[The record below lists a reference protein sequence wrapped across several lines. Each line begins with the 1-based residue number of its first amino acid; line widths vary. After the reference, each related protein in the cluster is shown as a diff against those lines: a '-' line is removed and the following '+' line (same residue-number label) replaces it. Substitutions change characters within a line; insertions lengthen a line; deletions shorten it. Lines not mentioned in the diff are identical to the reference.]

1 MAESAAETGVELT
14 GREPRRRWC
23 LRLGGIVQGVGF
35 RPFVHRLAHRYALG
49 GRVYNDAAG
58 VVIEVEGPVA
68 DLTAFAA
75 ALVAEPPPAAQIGEL
90 SRRPVEPV
98 GEITFIVEASAAAGP
113 GRAGVAPDLA
123 LCADCHHELLD
134 PSDRR
139 YRYPFIN
146 CSNCGPRYTIIEKI
160 PYDRPNTSMAAFTM
174 CPACRAEYEDPSQR
188 RFHAQP
194 NACPLC
200 GPRLSLLLATPAGD
214 FQPLGGG
221 ASGTKSPADAESAM
235 ARQLLR
241 EGKVVAI
248 KGIGGFH
255 LVVAADNEQAVQTL
269 RRRKGRGQKPL
280 ALMARDLATAKAL
293 VHLNPDEEAAL
304 TSPARPIL
312 LAVKKTGRGLAAV
325 APGNNRFGVM
335 LPYAPLHHLLLG
347 DDLPLLVMTSANRGG
362 EPICI
367 GNQEAQ
373 RRLAG
378 IADAILLH
386 DREILRGND
395 DSVLM
400 VPDAAAA
407 PIFLRR
413 GRGHAP
419 GILPRLHDG
428 PPVLGV
434 GGELK
439 NTLCLAGPERV
450 VLSQHLGDLQNLETY
465 QVFCRT
471 VADLTQLFALTP
483 GMVACDLHPDY
494 LASRWA
500 RQWAEEQ
507 GVPLVTVQH
516 HHAHLAAALAEHRH
530 DGPAIGLILDGTGY
544 GSDGTIWGGEILL
557 GDAASFSRFGHLE
570 TLLLPGGE
578 AAVKEPWRTG
588 LAYLEQAFAG
598 DIPRLPWLAAP
609 ATGEFPRQQELLLA
623 MLHKK
628 INCPATSSCG
638 RLFDAVAA
646 IGGVCLRISYEAQ
659 AAIELMQLGGG
670 LAGPDYDWGLEEEG
684 EGIVLAIRPLVRDIA
699 RAVAA
704 GEEIG
709 RISRRFHYT
718 LVQLFA
724 AGVARAAAVSG
735 LKTVVLAGGVMQ
747 NEIILRGLERELA
760 AAGFKVL
767 IPRSLPLN
775 DGGIAYGQVAVAIAR
790 SAKT

>member
-1 MAESAAETGVELT
+1 MAEPVVETGV

-35 RPFVHRLAHRYALG
+35 RPFVHRLAHDFALG

-58 VVIEVEGPVA
+58 VVIEVEGSVA
-68 DLTAFAA
+68 DLEAFAA
-75 ALVAEPPPAAQIGEL
+75 ALVAEPPPAALIAEL
-90 SRRPVEPV
+90 SRRRMEPV
-98 GEITFIVEASAAAGP
+98 GERSFIVEASAAAGP
-113 GRAGVAPDLA
+113 IQAGVAPDLA
-123 LCADCHHELLD
+123 LCPDCRHELFD
-134 PSDRR
+134 PGDRR

-214 FQPLGGG
+214 FLPFGGG
-221 ASGTKSPADAESAM
+221 TSGAKSPGGAELAM

-255 LVVAADNEQAVQTL
+255 LAVAADNERAVQAL

-280 ALMARDLATAKAL
+280 ALMVRDLATAKTL
-293 VHLNPDEEAAL
+293 VHLSSGEEAVL

-312 LAVKKTGRGLAAV
+312 LALKKTGRELAAV
-325 APGNNRFGVM
+325 APGNNRLGVM

-367 GNQEAQ
+367 GNREAC
-373 RRLAG
+373 RRLVG
-378 IADAILLH
+378 LADAILLH

-395 DSVLM
+395 DSVVM

-407 PIFLRR
+407 PVFLRR
-413 GRGHAP
+413 GRGDAP

-439 NTLCLAGPERV
+439 NTVCLAGAERV

-465 QVFCRT
+465 EVFCRT
-471 VADLTQLFALTP
+471 IADLTKLFALAP
-483 GMVACDLHPDY
+483 RMVACDLHPDY
-494 LASRWA
+494 LAGRWA
-500 RQWAEEQ
+500 RQWAREQ
-507 GVPLVTVQH
+507 GGPLVTVQH
-516 HHAHLAAALAEHRH
+516 HHAHLAAVLAEHRH

-570 TLLLPGGE
+570 TMLLPGGD

-598 DIPRLPWLAAP
+598 EVPKLPWLAA
-609 ATGEFPRQQELLLA
+609 AGGAGDFARRQELLLA
-623 MLHKK
+623 MLRKK

-646 IGGVCLRISYEAQ
+646 ICGVRQRISYEAQ
-659 AAIELMQLGGG
+659 AAIELMQLGGD
-670 LAGPDYDWGLEEEG
+670 LAGPAYDWDLDSEG

-704 GEEIG
+704 GEEIA

-747 NEIILRGLERELA
+747 NEIILRGLEQKLA
-760 AAGFKVL
+760 ADGFQVL
-767 IPRSLPLN
+767 IPRSLPIN
-775 DGGIAYGQVAVAIAR
+775 DGGLAYGQVAVAVAR
-790 SAKT
+790 SAKR